1 MDAILAVMNTI
12 WVVVKITPE
21 KNSGLY
27 GPYFLFYLTGV
38 HNCEDRFHI
47 QIVSSNVAHMYI
59 FHLFTVIYRPW
70 MSWPD
75 LRNWDMTRRAS
86 HVVSAWNLLVQRP
99 LISEVAQFSYKFI
112 RRNVFSRKKIT
123 TETFICR
130 ELNSRQQ
137 STLLPPTF
145 SKVANLK
152 DCFSE
157 FKLT

>member
-1 MDAILAVMNTI
+1 MDVILAVMNTI
-12 WVVVKITPE
+12 KVVVKITPE
-21 KNSGLY
+21 KSSGLY
-27 GPYFLFYLTGV
+27 GPYFLFYLISV
-38 HNCEDRFHI
+38 HNYEDRFHI
-47 QIVSSNVAHMYI
+47 QIVSSNVVPFCD
-59 FHLFTVIYRPW
+59 FHIFTVIYRTW

-75 LRNWDMTRRAS
+75 LRNRDMTRQAS
-86 HVVSAWNLLVQRP
+86 YVASAWNLLVQRP
-99 LISEVAQFSYKFI
+99 LISEVAQSSHKFI

-152 DCFSE
+152 YCFSE
-157 FKLT
+157 FRLT